1 MAHLTLL
8 RRVQKNLCTILVL
21 ALAACEL
28 ILPQGLLSAAEPKE
42 VFSLQNV
49 INKAQDLAKKPF
61 QERQVPLPDF
71 LLKLKYDDWREI
83 RFDPEQA
90 LWLKEKLPFI
100 VQFFHPG
107 LYYTKTVNI
116 YTIDSTGVQ
125 PVPFS
130 AALFNYGKNDFKDRV
145 PPNLGFAGFR
155 IHFPVNVESYKDE
168 VAVFLGASY
177 FRAVAKKQSY
187 GLSARGLAI
196 DTGLPS
202 GEEFP
207 FFTDFWLVKPEA
219 SAKKIPVY
227 AL

>member
-28 ILPQGLLSAAEPKE
+28 ILPRGLLSAAEPKE

-61 QERQVPLPDF
+61 QERQAPLPDF

-90 LWLKEKLPFI
+90 LWLKEKLPFNL
-100 VQFFHPG
+100 QFFHPG

-116 YTIDSTGVQ
+116 YTIDSTGAQ

-155 IHFPVNVESYKDE
+155 IHFPINVELTRTSGRLSRRSYSGLYKNRATAFRQE
-168 VAVFLGASY
+168 VLRLNGPTLRRGVPVLYGFL
-177 FRAVAKKQSY
+177 
-187 GLSARGLAI
+187 
-196 DTGLPS
+196 DCET
-202 GEEFP
+202 
-207 FFTDFWLVKPEA
+207 
-219 SAKKIPVY
+219 
-227 AL
+227 